1 MFAPTQ
7 GFIWGSSAASVQIE
21 GAADRSDWSAWE
33 RDKATASG
41 VGNGFAISHESDF
54 AVLANLGVRHLRLT
68 IPWAK
73 IQTSEH
79 TYSGAEIERYQ
90 QILLAAR
97 QAGLT
102 ITACLHH
109 LETPGWFLDTGGFRD
124 DGSTYRFS
132 RWVDLCTEWFGDAV
146 DAWLPIAE
154 IDAYAIFGF
163 YVGSYPPG
171 RRSYGQFAEVLT
183 NLIVAT
189 RDAWRLLRGNGQP
202 VYADW
207 AWPHID
213 NDAELER
220 DATHPSPRPIGGIAR
235 QALIS
240 AFRDGVID
248 LPERPSKHV
257 PDLARS
263 ADIIGISHTHP
274 ATAGPR
280 FDVDRTGSADRAI
293 GLLSRS
299 LESLADAVP
308 DHIVHLTNI
317 GFGTTDDRVRMMALA
332 STFDMIDSLGT
343 SGLKIGGAWFRTPI
357 DAYEFNN
364 GWSLPF
370 GLYDRSRTPRDSAE
384 FVRRLI
390 ATGSTTVED
399 VA

>member
-124 DGSTYRFS
+124 EGSTYRFS

-280 FDVDRTGSADRAI
+280 SACCLDPSNRWPTPCPI
-293 GLLSRS
+293 
-299 LESLADAVP
+299 
-308 DHIVHLTNI
+308 
-317 GFGTTDDRVRMMALA
+317 
-332 STFDMIDSLGT
+332 T
-343 SGLKIGGAWFRTPI
+343 SCT
-357 DAYEFNN
+357 
-364 GWSLPF
+364 
-370 GLYDRSRTPRDSAE
+370 SRTSDSA
-384 FVRRLI
+384 RP
-390 ATGSTTVED
+390 TT
-399 VA
+399 ASG